1 MSDPTSD
8 SGTDP
13 PLPEGVSEGAAGN
26 GGPGPRARYKRVQ
39 HIETE
44 MTQSYMDYAMSVII
58 GRALPDVRDGLK
70 PVQRRVLYAMF
81 REGLLPSRSYSKC
94 AGIVGEV
101 LKKYHPHGDAS
112 VYDTLVRLAQEF
124 NLRHPLIDGKGNF
137 GSVDGDPPA
146 AYRYT
151 EARLTHFAVGMMEDM
166 DRSTVSFHPNFDG
179 KAVEPEVL
187 PTVVP
192 SLLVNGSDGI
202 AVGMATKIPPHNLR
216 EVTAALVH
224 LIEHPEASEEELNVA
239 LMELVP
245 GPDFPTGAR
254 IHGRRGV
261 VAGYYE
267 GRGVLQVRAVA
278 DFETLREGRQR
289 IVVSEIPYQVNKARL
304 IEKIAE
310 LVKDKR
316 LTGISD
322 LRDESDRRGMRIVI
336 ELKRGEEPQV
346 VLNNLYRHTA
356 LQTSF
361 GMNLLAIARN
371 RPRLFSLLG
380 MLREFLQFRRQ
391 VIRRRTRFELDRAEQ
406 RLHILEGLAAAVE
419 RLDEVIEWIRS
430 SRDPATARAR
440 LMRELRPHRFAV
452 DRELLARSGN
462 GRAEPD
468 REGLSEAQAQAIL
481 ELRLQRLTQMEQ
493 ERIEAEMA
501 ELGEKIRDLRDLL
514 ASPERVDGI
523 VRDEAQAAARKHG
536 NDRRTEIVEDSSD
549 LTIEELIPIE
559 DIVISVTQAGYIK
572 RTPLTDYRAQGRGGT
587 GHSGAGIRAGDAI
600 HDVLIGNT
608 HSRILF
614 LTDEG
619 VAYRLK
625 GYQIPE
631 AGKAGA
637 GRAIVNLLRLPKE
650 RQVVAILPIPDDDEI
665 TEELHLFTATRR
677 GRVKRTP
684 LAQYRNVRAAGLRA
698 VRVNEG
704 DTLLAATLTSG
715 TSQVVLTTRA
725 GKAIRFPESDVRSMG
740 RDAAGVRGIA
750 LRGDDAVVSL
760 IIVDKEADGGEGQ
773 EGTSLLTVT
782 QHGFGKM
789 SSLDLYRLQSR
800 GGQGILNIKSSV
812 RNGATVA
819 TVGVRS
825 GEDVLAITAAGKAV
839 RIPVE
844 DFRDLG
850 RITQGVRAIRVGES
864 DEVVAV
870 TRIPLAP
877 PEELS
882 PPKELTPPEESVPEE
897 QGAVADAAATSDAPD
912 ESAGESETPRERE
925 SPTESEP

>member
-1 MSDPTSD
+1 MSDVPFA
-8 SGTDP
+8 DP
-13 PLPEGVSEGAAGN
+13 PGSGDNPGADPGAAG
-26 GGPGPRARYKRVQ
+26 PLRRAPEVK
-39 HIETE
+39 HIEAE

-112 VYDTLVRLAQEF
+112 VYDTLVRLAQQF

-151 EARLTHFAVGMMEDM
+151 EARLTQFAVSMMEDI
-166 DRSTVSFHPNFDG
+166 DRNTVSFHPNFDG
-179 KAVEPEVL
+179 KTVEPDVL

-216 EVTAALVH
+216 EVTVALVH
-224 LIEHPEASEEELNVA
+224 LIEHGEASDEHLNAEL
-239 LMELVP
+239 LELVP
-245 GPDFPTGAR
+245 GPDFPTGGR
-254 IHGRRGV
+254 IHGRRGIV
-261 VAGYYE
+261 GAYYE
-267 GRGVLQVRAVA
+267 GRGVIQVRAVA
-278 DFETLREGRQR
+278 DIETTREGRNR
-289 IVVSEIPYQVNKARL
+289 IVVTEIPYQVNKARL
-304 IEKIAE
+304 IEKIAD

-361 GMNLLAIARN
+361 GMNLLAISQN

-380 MLREFLQFRRQ
+380 MLREFLQFRRL

-406 RLHILEGLAAAVE
+406 RMHILEGLAAAVD
-419 RLDEVIEWIRS
+419 RLDEVIEWIRRS
-430 SRDPATARAR
+430 KDPASARAR
-440 LMRELRPHRFAV
+440 LMRELRPRRFGT
-452 DRELLARSGN
+452 DRELLARAGN

-468 REGLSEAQAQAIL
+468 VEGLSEAQAQAIL
-481 ELRLQRLTQMEQ
+481 DLRLQRLTQMER

-501 ELGEKIRDLRDLL
+501 ELGKKIHDLRDLL
-514 ASPERVDGI
+514 QSPERVDGMI
-523 VRDEAQAAARKHG
+523 RDEAQAAARKYG
-536 NDRRTEIVEDSSD
+536 NDRRTEIVEDAGD
-549 LTIEELIPIE
+549 LSIEELIPVE

-572 RTPLTDYRAQGRGGT
+572 RTPLSDYRAQSRGGT
-587 GHSGAGIRAGDAI
+587 GHSGARIRSGDAI

-608 HSRILF
+608 HSRFLF

-619 VAYRLK
+619 VAFRLK
-625 GYQIPE
+625 GYEIPE
-631 AGKAGA
+631 AGKAGT

-650 RQVVAILPIPDDDEI
+650 RQVVAIVPLPDEDPD
-665 TEELHLFTATRR
+665 EEKSPADLHLFTATRR
-677 GRVKRTP
+677 GQVKRSSFS
-684 LAQYRNVRAAGLRA
+684 QYGNVRAGGLRA
-698 VRVNEG
+698 VRIPDG

-715 TSQVVLTTRA
+715 GSQVVLTTRN
-725 GKAIRFPESDVRSMG
+725 GKAIRFEESDVRSMG
-740 RDAAGVRGIA
+740 RVSAGVRGIR
-750 LRGDDAVVSL
+750 LRGDDEVVSL
-760 IIVDKEADGGEGQ
+760 VTVEEETDGGS
-773 EGTSLLTVT
+773 SLLTVT
-782 QHGFGKM
+782 QHGYGKM
-789 SSLDLYRLQSR
+789 SPLDLYPLRNR
-800 GGQGILNIKSSV
+800 GGQGVLNIKSSK
-812 RNGATVA
+812 RNGNTVGTVA
-819 TVGVRS
+819 VRG
-825 GEDVLAITAAGKAV
+825 GEDLIAITAAGKAV

-844 DFRDLG
+844 GFREIG
-850 RITQGVRAIRVGES
+850 RVTEGVRAIRVREG
-864 DEVVAV
+864 DEVVAI
-870 TRIPLAP
+870 TRIPPAP
-877 PEELS
+877 PEEEEGSSDES
-882 PPKELTPPEESVPEE
+882 PAADPETPPP
-897 QGAVADAAATSDAPD
+897 SD
-912 ESAGESETPRERE
+912 G
-925 SPTESEP
+925 

>member
-1 MSDPTSD
+1 MSEAPFA
-8 SGTDP
+8 DP
-13 PLPEGVSEGAAGN
+13 PGSGDASGN
-26 GGPGPRARYKRVQ
+26 GGPGPVRPAREARVQ

-112 VYDTLVRLAQEF
+112 VYDTLVRLAQHF

-137 GSVDGDPPA
+137 GSVDGDPAA

-151 EARLTHFAVGMMEDM
+151 EARLTQFAVSMMEDI
-166 DRSTVSFHPNFDG
+166 DRNTVTFHANFDG
-179 KAVEPEVL
+179 KTVEPEVL
-187 PTVVP
+187 PAVVP

-224 LIEHPEASEEELNVA
+224 LIEHPEASDDHLNAELLA
-239 LMELVP
+239 LVP
-245 GPDFPTGAR
+245 GPDFPTGGR
-254 IHGRRGV
+254 IHGRRGI
-261 VAGYYE
+261 VAAYYE
-267 GRGVLQVRAVA
+267 GRGVIQVRAVA
-278 DFETLREGRQR
+278 DFETPRAGRDR
-289 IVVSEIPYQVNKARL
+289 IVVTEIPYQVNKARL
-304 IEKIAE
+304 IEKIAD

-336 ELKRGEEPQV
+336 ELKRAEEPQV

-361 GMNLLAIARN
+361 GMNLLAISES
-371 RPRLFSLLG
+371 RPRLFSLIG
-380 MLREFLQFRRQ
+380 MLREFLTFRRQ
-391 VIRRRTRFELDRAEQ
+391 VIRQRTRFELDRAEA
-406 RLHILEGLAAAVE
+406 RMHILEGLAAAVD

-430 SRDPATARAR
+430 SKDPSSARAR
-440 LMRELRPHRFAV
+440 LMRELRPRRFRT

-462 GRAEPD
+462 GRAKPD
-468 REGLSEAQAQAIL
+468 HEGLSETQAQAIL
-481 ELRLQRLTQMEQ
+481 DLRLQRLTQMER
-493 ERIEAEMA
+493 ERIEAEMS
-501 ELGEKIRDLRDLL
+501 ELGEKIHDLRDLL

-523 VRDEAQAAARKHG
+523 VRDEAEAAARKHG
-536 NDRRTEIVEDSSD
+536 NDRRTEIVEGAGD
-549 LTIEELIPIE
+549 LSIEELIPVE

-572 RTPLTDYRAQGRGGT
+572 RTPLSDYRAQARGGT
-587 GHSGAGIRAGDAI
+587 GHSGARIRTGDAI

-619 VAYRLK
+619 VAFRLK
-625 GYQIPE
+625 GYEIPE
-631 AGKAGA
+631 AGKAGT

-650 RQVVAILPIPDDDEI
+650 RQIVAIVPIPDEDEAA
-665 TEELHLFTATRR
+665 ESLHLFTATR
-677 GRVKRTP
+677 GGQVKRTP
-684 LAQYRNVRAAGLRA
+684 FSQYKNVRVHGLRA
-698 VRVNEG
+698 VRIPEG

-715 TSQVVLTTRA
+715 ASEVVLTTRN
-725 GKAIRFPESDVRSMG
+725 GKAIHFRESDVRSLG
-740 RDAAGVRGIA
+740 RVSFGVRGIA
-750 LRGDDAVVSL
+750 LRGDDEVVSL
-760 IIVDKEADGGEGQ
+760 VIVEEDMREAA
-773 EGTSLLTVT
+773 SLLSITRK
-782 QHGFGKM
+782 GYGKM
-789 SSLDLYRLQSR
+789 SSLDLYPLRHR
-800 GGQGILNIKSSV
+800 GGQGVLNIRSSE
-812 RNGATVA
+812 RNGT
-819 TVGVRS
+819 TVGTLAVS
-825 GEDVLAITAAGKAV
+825 GGEDVIAITAAGKAV

-850 RITQGVRAIRVGES
+850 RVTEGVLAIRVREG

-870 TRIPLAP
+870 TRIP
-877 PEELS
+877 S
-882 PPKELTPPEESVPEE
+882 TPPEEETPPVETPASPDPE
-897 QGAVADAAATSDAPD
+897 GTPSGDAP
-912 ESAGESETPRERE
+912 
-925 SPTESEP
+925 SEP

>member
-1 MSDPTSD
+1 MR
-8 SGTDP
+8 
-13 PLPEGVSEGAAGN
+13 
-26 GGPGPRARYKRVQ
+26 RARFQRVE

-70 PVQRRVLYAMF
+70 PGQRRVLYAMF
-81 REGLLPSRSYSKC
+81 REGLLPSRSFSKC

-112 VYDTLVRLAQEF
+112 VYDTLVRLAQGF
-124 NLRHPLIDGKGNF
+124 NQRHPLIDGKGNF

-151 EARLTHFAVGMMEDM
+151 EARLTQFAVSMMEDI
-166 DRSTVSFHPNFDG
+166 DRSTVNFHPNFDG
-179 KAVEPEVL
+179 KTVEPEVL

-224 LIEHPEASEEELNVA
+224 LIEHPAASDEHLNA
-239 LMELVP
+239 ELMELVP

-254 IHGRRGV
+254 IHGRRGIV
-261 VAGYYE
+261 GAYYE
-267 GRGVLQVRAVA
+267 GRGVIQVRAVA
-278 DFETLREGRQR
+278 DFETTREGRQR

-304 IEKIAE
+304 IEKIAD

-361 GMNLLAIARN
+361 GMNLLAISQN
-371 RPRLFSLLG
+371 RPRLFSLLA

-391 VIRRRTRFELDRAEQ
+391 VVRRRTRFELDRAEQ
-406 RLHILEGLAAAVE
+406 RMHILEGLAAAVD

-430 SRDPATARAR
+430 SKDPSTARAR
-440 LMRELRPHRFAV
+440 LMRELRPRRFAI
-452 DRELLARSGN
+452 DRELVVRAGN
-462 GRAEPD
+462 GRAAPES
-468 REGLSEAQAQAIL
+468 EGLSETQAQAIL

-501 ELGEKIRDLRDLL
+501 DLGEKIRDLRDML

-523 VRDEAQAAARKHG
+523 VRDEAETAARKYG
-536 NDRRTEIVEDSSD
+536 NDRRTEIVESASD
-549 LTIEELIPIE
+549 LTIEELIPVE

-572 RTPLTDYRAQGRGGT
+572 RTPLSDYRAQARGGT

-631 AGKAGA
+631 AGKAGT

-650 RQVVAILPIPDDDEI
+650 RKVIAIVPIPDEDEI
-665 TEELHLFTATRR
+665 TEALHLFTATRR
-677 GRVKRTP
+677 GQVKRTP
-684 LAQYRNVRAAGLRA
+684 LSQYRNVRIGGLRA
-698 VRVNEG
+698 VRVREG
-704 DTLLAATLTSG
+704 DTLLAATLTGGASE
-715 TSQVVLTTRA
+715 VVLTTRN
-725 GKAIRFPESDVRSMG
+725 GKAIRFREEDVRSMG
-740 RDAAGVRGIA
+740 RDTAGVRGIT
-750 LRGDDAVVSL
+750 LRGGDEVVSL
-760 IIVDKEADGGEGQ
+760 VTVEDETNG
-773 EGTSLLTVT
+773 GTSLLTVT
-782 QHGFGKM
+782 RHGYGKM
-789 SSLDLYRLQSR
+789 SPLDLYRLQSR
-800 GGQGILNIKSSV
+800 GGQGVLNIKSSA
-812 RNGATVA
+812 RNGHTVA

-825 GEDVLAITAAGKAV
+825 AEDVLAITAAGKAV

-850 RITQGVRAIRVGES
+850 RATQGVRVIRVGEG

-870 TRIPLAP
+870 TRIPPAP
-877 PEELS
+877 PEE
-882 PPKELTPPEESVPEE
+882 E
-897 QGAVADAAATSDAPD
+897 AAAEEDAPA
-912 ESAGESETPRERE
+912 AGSETPLPPE
-925 SPTESEP
+925 SA

>member
-1 MSDPTSD
+1 MSDAPFA
-8 SGTDP
+8 DP
-13 PLPEGVSEGAAGN
+13 ESSGN
-26 GGPGPRARYKRVQ
+26 GGPMRRARYQRVQ

-70 PVQRRVLYAMF
+70 PGQRRVLYAMF

-151 EARLTHFAVGMMEDM
+151 EARLTQVAVSMMEDI
-166 DRSTVSFHPNFDG
+166 DRSTVNFHPNFDG
-179 KAVEPEVL
+179 KTVEPEVL
-187 PTVVP
+187 PAVVP

-224 LIEHPEASEEELNVA
+224 LIEHPAASDEHLNA
-239 LMELVP
+239 ELMELVP

-254 IHGRRGV
+254 IHGRRGIV
-261 VAGYYE
+261 GAYYD
-267 GRGVLQVRAVA
+267 GRGVIQVRAVA
-278 DFETLREGRQR
+278 DFEDSREGRQR
-289 IVVSEIPYQVNKARL
+289 IVVTEIPYQVNKARL
-304 IEKIAE
+304 IEKIAD

-356 LQTSF
+356 MQTSF
-361 GMNLLAIARN
+361 GMNLLAISQN
-371 RPRLFSLLG
+371 RPRLFSLIG

-406 RLHILEGLAAAVE
+406 RMHVLEGLAAAVD
-419 RLDEVIEWIRS
+419 RLDEVIGWIRS

-440 LMRELRPHRFAV
+440 LMRELRPRRFAI
-452 DRELLARSGN
+452 DRELAARSGN

-468 REGLSEAQAQAIL
+468 QEGLSEAQAQAIL
-481 ELRLQRLTQMEQ
+481 ELRLQRLTQMER

-501 ELGEKIRDLRDLL
+501 DLGEKIRDLRDLL
-514 ASPERVDGI
+514 RSPERVDGI
-523 VRDEAQAAARKHG
+523 VRDEALAAARKHG
-536 NDRRTEIVEDSSD
+536 NDRRTEIVEDASD
-549 LTIEELIPIE
+549 LTIEELIPVE

-572 RTPLTDYRAQGRGGT
+572 RTPLSDYRAQARGGT

-625 GYQIPE
+625 GFEIPE
-631 AGKAGA
+631 AGKAGT
-637 GRAIVNLLRLPKE
+637 GRAIVNLLRLPKD
-650 RQVVAILPIPDDDEI
+650 RQVVAIMPIPDEDEI
-665 TEELHLFTATRR
+665 TEALHVFTATRR
-677 GRVKRTP
+677 GKVKRTP
-684 LAQYRNVRAAGLRA
+684 LSQYRNVRAGGLRA
-698 VRVNEG
+698 VRVPDG
-704 DTLLAATLTSG
+704 DTLLAATLTG
-715 TSQVVLTTRA
+715 GASQVVLTTRN
-725 GKAIRFPESDVRSMG
+725 GKAIRFLESDVRPMG
-740 RDAAGVRGIA
+740 RDAAGVRGVT
-750 LRGDDAVVSL
+750 LRGADEVVSL
-760 IIVDKEADGGEGQ
+760 VTVEDDANG
-773 EGTSLLTVT
+773 GTSLLTVT
-782 QHGFGKM
+782 RHGYGKM
-789 SSLDLYRLQSR
+789 SSLDLYPLRNR
-800 GGQGILNIKSSV
+800 GGQGVLNIKPSK
-812 RNGATVA
+812 RNGTTVA
-819 TVGVRS
+819 TVGVRG

-844 DFRDLG
+844 DFRDIG
-850 RITQGVRAIRVGES
+850 RITKGVRAIRVGDG

-870 TRIPLAP
+870 TRIPEAP
-877 PEELS
+877 PEE
-882 PPKELTPPEESVPEE
+882 E
-897 QGAVADAAATSDAPD
+897 AAADDASPD
-912 ESAGESETPRERE
+912 SPENPREPE
-925 SPTESEP
+925 SP

>member
-1 MSDPTSD
+1 MSDASF
-8 SGTDP
+8 TDP
-13 PLPEGVSEGAAGN
+13 EAAGDANGN
-26 GGPGPRARYKRVQ
+26 GGSMSRSRYSRVE

-70 PVQRRVLYAMF
+70 PVQRRVVYAMF

-124 NLRHPLIDGKGNF
+124 NQRHPLIDGKGNF

-151 EARLTHFAVGMMEDM
+151 EARLTQFAVAMMEDI
-166 DRSTVSFHPNFDG
+166 DRSTVNFEPNFDG
-179 KAVEPEVL
+179 KTVEPQVL

-192 SLLVNGSDGI
+192 GLLVNGSDGI

-224 LIEHPEASEEELNVA
+224 LIEHPDATDEHLNAEL
-239 LMELVP
+239 LELVP
-245 GPDFPTGAR
+245 GPDFPTGGR
-254 IHGRRGV
+254 IHGRRGIV
-261 VAGYYE
+261 GAYYE
-267 GRGVLQVRAVA
+267 GRGIIQVRAVA
-278 DFETLREGRQR
+278 DFETARDGRDR
-289 IVVSEIPYQVNKARL
+289 IVVTEIPYQVNKARL

-322 LRDESDRRGMRIVI
+322 LRDESDRRGMRVVI
-336 ELKRGEEPQV
+336 ELKRGEEPQI

-356 LQTSF
+356 MQSSF
-361 GMNLLAIARN
+361 GMNLLAISQN

-391 VIRRRTRFELDRAEQ
+391 VVRRRTRFELDRAEQ
-406 RLHILEGLAAAVE
+406 RMHILEGLAAAVD
-419 RLDEVIEWIRS
+419 RLDEVIEWIRRS
-430 SRDPATARAR
+430 KDPASARAR
-440 LMRELRPHRFAV
+440 LMRELQPRRFGT
-452 DRELLARSGN
+452 DRELLARAGN

-481 ELRLQRLTQMEQ
+481 DLRLQRLTQMER

-501 ELGEKIRDLRDLL
+501 ELGEKIHDLRDLL
-514 ASPERVDGI
+514 QRPERVDGI
-523 VRDEAQAAARKHG
+523 IRDEAQAAARKHG
-536 NDRRTEIVEDSSD
+536 NDRRTEIVEDAGD
-549 LTIEELIPIE
+549 LSIEELIPVE

-572 RTPLTDYRAQGRGGT
+572 RTPLTEYRAQNRGGT

-625 GYQIPE
+625 GYEIPE
-631 AGKAGA
+631 AGKAGT

-650 RQVVAILPIPDDDEI
+650 RQVVAIVPLPDED
-665 TEELHLFTATRR
+665 ESSESLQLFTATRR
-677 GRVKRTP
+677 GRVKRTSFS
-684 LAQYRNVRAAGLRA
+684 QYGNVRAGGLRA
-698 VRVNEG
+698 VRINEG

-715 TSQVVLTTRA
+715 GSQVVLTTRN
-725 GKAIRFPESDVRSMG
+725 GKAIRFQESDVRSMG
-740 RDAAGVRGIA
+740 RVSAGVRGIR
-750 LRGDDAVVSL
+750 LRGDDEVVSL
-760 IIVDKEADGGEGQ
+760 VTVEEEANGGG
-773 EGTSLLTVT
+773 SLLTVT
-782 QHGFGKM
+782 QHGYGKM
-789 SSLDLYRLQSR
+789 SPLDLYPLRNR
-800 GGQGILNIKSSV
+800 GGQGVRNIKASERRGTTV
-812 RNGATVA
+812 GTVA
-819 TVGVRS
+819 VRG
-825 GEDVLAITAAGKAV
+825 GEDLIAITAAGKAV

-850 RITQGVRAIRVGES
+850 RDTKGVRVIRVRDG
-864 DEVVAV
+864 DEVVAI
-870 TRIPLAP
+870 TRIPPAP
-877 PEELS
+877 PEEDADD
-882 PPKELTPPEESVPEE
+882 TPDEEAVSSDGEPVAGPEEPT
-897 QGAVADAAATSDAPD
+897 AT
-912 ESAGESETPRERE
+912 
-925 SPTESEP
+925 

>member
-1 MSDPTSD
+1 MS
-8 SGTDP
+8 
-13 PLPEGVSEGAAGN
+13 
-26 GGPGPRARYKRVQ
+26 RARYQRVE

-70 PVQRRVLYAMF
+70 PVQRRVVYAMF

-124 NLRHPLIDGKGNF
+124 NQRHPLIDGKGNF

-151 EARLTHFAVGMMEDM
+151 EARLTQFAVAMMEDI
-166 DRSTVSFHPNFDG
+166 DRATVNFQPNFDG
-179 KAVEPEVL
+179 KTVEPEVL

-192 SLLVNGSDGI
+192 GLLVNGSDGI

-224 LIEHPEASEEELNVA
+224 LIEHPEASDEHLNAEL
-239 LMELVP
+239 LELVP
-245 GPDFPTGAR
+245 GPDFPTGGR
-254 IHGRRGV
+254 IHGRRGIV
-261 VAGYYE
+261 GAYYE
-267 GRGVLQVRAVA
+267 GRGIIQVRAVA
-278 DFETLREGRQR
+278 GFETARDGRDR
-289 IVVSEIPYQVNKARL
+289 IVVTEIPYQVNKARL

-322 LRDESDRRGMRIVI
+322 LRDESDRRGMRVVI

-356 LQTSF
+356 MQSSF
-361 GMNLLAIARN
+361 GMNLLAISQN

-391 VIRRRTRFELDRAEQ
+391 VVRRRTRFELDRAEQ
-406 RLHILEGLAAAVE
+406 RMHILEGLAAAVD
-419 RLDEVIEWIRS
+419 RLDEVIEWIRRS
-430 SRDPATARAR
+430 KDPASARAR
-440 LMRELRPHRFAV
+440 LMRELQPRRFGT
-452 DRELLARSGN
+452 DRELLARAGN

-481 ELRLQRLTQMEQ
+481 DLRLQRLTQMER

-501 ELGEKIRDLRDLL
+501 ELGEKIHDLSGLL
-514 ASPERVDGI
+514 QSPERVDGI
-523 VRDEAQAAARKHG
+523 IRDEAQAAARKHG
-536 NDRRTEIVEDSSD
+536 NDRRTEIVEDAGD
-549 LTIEELIPIE
+549 LSIEELIPVE

-572 RTPLTDYRAQGRGGT
+572 RTPLSDYRAQSRGGT
-587 GHSGAGIRAGDAI
+587 GHSGAGIRSGDAI

-608 HSRILF
+608 HSRFLF

-625 GYQIPE
+625 GYEIPE
-631 AGKAGA
+631 AGKAGR

-650 RQVVAILPIPDDDEI
+650 RQVVAIVPLPDED
-665 TEELHLFTATRR
+665 ESSESLHLFTATRH
-677 GRVKRTP
+677 GQVKRTA
-684 LAQYRNVRAAGLRA
+684 LSQYRNVRAVGLRA
-698 VRVNEG
+698 VRIPEG

-715 TSQVVLTTRA
+715 ESHVVLTTRN
-725 GKAIRFPESDVRSMG
+725 GKAIRFKENKVRPVG
-740 RDAAGVRGIA
+740 RDAMGVRGIA
-750 LRGDDAVVSL
+750 LRDDDEVVSL
-760 IIVDKEADGGEGQ
+760 VTVDEQADGGI
-773 EGTSLLTVT
+773 SLLTVT
-782 QHGFGKM
+782 RQGYGKM
-789 SSLDLYRLQSR
+789 SPLERYPLKKHR
-800 GGQGILNIKSSV
+800 GGLGVLNISAK
-812 RNGATVA
+812 NKHTGGAH
-819 TVGVRS
+819 
-825 GEDVLAITAAGKAV
+825 
-839 RIPVE
+839 
-844 DFRDLG
+844 G
-850 RITQGVRAIRVGES
+850 R
-864 DEVVAV
+864 
-870 TRIPLAP
+870 
-877 PEELS
+877 
-882 PPKELTPPEESVPEE
+882 
-897 QGAVADAAATSDAPD
+897 GA
-912 ESAGESETPRERE
+912 
-925 SPTESEP
+925 

>member
-1 MSDPTSD
+1 MSDASF
-8 SGTDP
+8 TDP
-13 PLPEGVSEGAAGN
+13 EAAGDANGN
-26 GGPGPRARYKRVQ
+26 GGSMSRARYQRVE

-70 PVQRRVLYAMF
+70 PVQRRVVYAMF

-112 VYDTLVRLAQEF
+112 VYDTLVRLAQGF
-124 NLRHPLIDGKGNF
+124 NQRHPLIDGKGNF

-151 EARLTHFAVGMMEDM
+151 EARLTQFAVAMMEDI
-166 DRSTVSFHPNFDG
+166 DRATVNFEPNFDG
-179 KAVEPEVL
+179 KTVEPEVL

-192 SLLVNGSDGI
+192 GLLVNGSDGI

-224 LIEHPEASEEELNVA
+224 LIEHPEASDEHLNAELLA
-239 LMELVP
+239 LVP
-245 GPDFPTGAR
+245 GPDFPTGGR
-254 IHGRRGV
+254 IHGRRGIV
-261 VAGYYE
+261 GGYYE
-267 GRGVLQVRAVA
+267 GRGIIQVRAVA
-278 DFETLREGRQR
+278 DFETARDGRDR
-289 IVVSEIPYQVNKARL
+289 IVVTEIPYQVNKARL

-322 LRDESDRRGMRIVI
+322 LRDESDRRGMRVVI
-336 ELKRGEEPQV
+336 ELKRGEEPQI

-356 LQTSF
+356 MQSSF
-361 GMNLLAIARN
+361 GMNLLAISQN

-391 VIRRRTRFELDRAEQ
+391 VVRRRTRFELDRAEQ
-406 RLHILEGLAAAVE
+406 RMHILEGLAAAVD

-430 SRDPATARAR
+430 SKDPASARAR
-440 LMRELRPHRFAV
+440 LMRELQPRRFGT
-452 DRELLARSGN
+452 DRELLARAGN

-481 ELRLQRLTQMEQ
+481 DLRLQRLTQMER

-501 ELGEKIRDLRDLL
+501 ELGEKIHDLHDLL
-514 ASPERVDGI
+514 QSPERVDGI
-523 VRDEAQAAARKHG
+523 IRDEAQAAARKYG
-536 NDRRTEIVEDSSD
+536 NDRRTEIVEDAGD
-549 LTIEELIPIE
+549 LSIEELIPVE

-572 RTPLTDYRAQGRGGT
+572 RTPLTDYRAQNRGGT
-587 GHSGAGIRAGDAI
+587 GHSGAGIRSGDAI

-625 GYQIPE
+625 GYEIPE
-631 AGKAGA
+631 AGKAGT

-650 RQVVAILPIPDDDEI
+650 RQVVAIVPLPDENES
-665 TEELHLFTATRR
+665 TEALQLFTATRR

-684 LAQYRNVRAAGLRA
+684 FSQYRNVSARGLRA
-698 VRVNEG
+698 VRINEG

-715 TSQVVLTTRA
+715 DSEVVLTTRN
-725 GKAIRFPESDVRSMG
+725 GMAIRFQESDVRSMG
-740 RDAAGVRGIA
+740 RVSAGVKGIK
-750 LRGDDAVVSL
+750 LRRGDEVVSL
-760 IIVDKEADGGEGQ
+760 VTVEGEMNGSS
-773 EGTSLLTVT
+773 SLLTVT
-782 QHGFGKM
+782 QHGYGKM
-789 SSLDLYRLQSR
+789 SPLGLYRLQSR
-800 GGQGILNIKSSV
+800 GGKGVRNIKSSE
-812 RNGATVA
+812 RNGTTVGTVA
-819 TVGVRS
+819 VRG
-825 GEDVLAITAAGKAV
+825 GEDLIAITAAGKAV

-844 DFRDLG
+844 DFRDLK
-850 RITQGVRAIRVGES
+850 RDTKGVRVIRVRDG
-864 DEVVAV
+864 DEVVAI
-870 TRIPLAP
+870 TRIPPAP
-877 PEELS
+877 PEE
-882 PPKELTPPEESVPEE
+882 
-897 QGAVADAAATSDAPD
+897 GADDAPD
-912 ESAGESETPRERE
+912 GEAVPSDGPPVAGPEEPPDTQER
-925 SPTESEP
+925 

>member
-1 MSDPTSD
+1 MSDASF
-8 SGTDP
+8 TDP
-13 PLPEGVSEGAAGN
+13 ESAGN
-26 GGPGPRARYKRVQ
+26 ADGNSGSMSRSRYSRVE

-70 PVQRRVLYAMF
+70 PVQRRVVYAMF

-112 VYDTLVRLAQEF
+112 VYDTLVRLAQEWGQ
-124 NLRHPLIDGKGNF
+124 RHPLIDGKGNF

-151 EARLTHFAVGMMEDM
+151 EARLTQFAVAMMEDI
-166 DRSTVSFHPNFDG
+166 DRSTVSFQPNFDG
-179 KAVEPEVL
+179 KTVEPEVL

-192 SLLVNGSDGI
+192 GLLVNGSDGI

-224 LIEHPEASEEELNVA
+224 LIEHTEATDEHLNAEL
-239 LMELVP
+239 LELVP
-245 GPDFPTGAR
+245 GPDFPTGGR
-254 IHGRRGV
+254 IHGRRGIV
-261 VAGYYE
+261 TAYYE
-267 GRGVLQVRAVA
+267 GRGIIQVRAVA
-278 DFETLREGRQR
+278 DFETARDGRDR
-289 IVVSEIPYQVNKARL
+289 IVVTEIPYQVNKARL

-322 LRDESDRRGMRIVI
+322 LRDESDRRGMRVVI

-356 LQTSF
+356 MQSSF
-361 GMNLLAIARN
+361 GMNLLAISQN

-391 VIRRRTRFELDRAEQ
+391 VVRRRTRFELDRAEQ
-406 RLHILEGLAAAVE
+406 RMHILEGLAAAVD
-419 RLDEVIEWIRS
+419 RLDEVIEWIRRS
-430 SRDPATARAR
+430 KDPASARAR
-440 LMRELRPHRFAV
+440 LMRELQPRRFGT
-452 DRELLARSGN
+452 DRELLARAGN

-481 ELRLQRLTQMEQ
+481 DLRLQRLTQMER

-501 ELGEKIRDLRDLL
+501 ELGEKIHDLRDLL
-514 ASPERVDGI
+514 QSPERVDGI
-523 VRDEAQAAARKHG
+523 IRDEAQAAARKYG
-536 NDRRTEIVEDSSD
+536 NDRRTEIVEGAGD
-549 LTIEELIPIE
+549 LSIEELIPVE

-572 RTPLTDYRAQGRGGT
+572 RTPLSDYRAQSRGGT
-587 GHSGAGIRAGDAI
+587 GHSGAGIRSGDAI

-608 HSRILF
+608 HSRFLF

-625 GYQIPE
+625 GYEIPE
-631 AGKAGA
+631 AGKAGT
-637 GRAIVNLLRLPKE
+637 GRAIVNLLSLPKE
-650 RQVVAILPIPDDDEI
+650 RQVVAVVPLPDEDDAPEA
-665 TEELHLFTATRR
+665 LHLFTATRR
-677 GRVKRTP
+677 GRVKRTSFS
-684 LAQYRNVRAAGLRA
+684 QYRNVRAHGLRA
-698 VRVNEG
+698 VRINEG

-715 TSQVVLTTRA
+715 GSQVVLTTRN
-725 GKAIRFPESDVRSMG
+725 GKAIRFQESDVRSMG
-740 RDAAGVRGIA
+740 RVSAGVRGIR
-750 LRGDDAVVSL
+750 LRGDDEVVSL
-760 IIVDKEADGGEGQ
+760 VTVEEEANGGS
-773 EGTSLLTVT
+773 SLLTVT
-782 QHGFGKM
+782 QHGYGKM
-789 SSLDLYRLQSR
+789 SPLDLYPLRNR
-800 GGQGILNIKSSV
+800 GGQGVRNIKSSE
-812 RNGATVA
+812 RNGTTVGTVA
-819 TVGVRS
+819 VRG
-825 GEDVLAITAAGKAV
+825 GEDLIAITAAGKAV

-850 RITQGVRAIRVGES
+850 RDTKGVRVIRVRDG
-864 DEVVAV
+864 DEVVAI
-870 TRIPLAP
+870 TRIPPAP
-877 PEELS
+877 PEEGAGDA
-882 PPKELTPPEESVPEE
+882 PGEE
-897 QGAVADAAATSDAPD
+897 AASSDAPPA
-912 ESAGESETPRERE
+912 AGPEEPPDAQER
-925 SPTESEP
+925 

>member
-1 MSDPTSD
+1 MSDVPFA
-8 SGTDP
+8 DP
-13 PLPEGVSEGAAGN
+13 PGSGDNPGADPGAAG
-26 GGPGPRARYKRVQ
+26 PLRRAPEVK
-39 HIETE
+39 HIEAE

-112 VYDTLVRLAQEF
+112 VYDTLVRLAQQF

-151 EARLTHFAVGMMEDM
+151 EARLTQFAVSMMEDI
-166 DRSTVSFHPNFDG
+166 DRNTVSFHPNFDG
-179 KAVEPEVL
+179 KTVEPDVL

-216 EVTAALVH
+216 EVTVALVH
-224 LIEHPEASEEELNVA
+224 LIEHGEASDEHLNAEL
-239 LMELVP
+239 LELVP
-245 GPDFPTGAR
+245 GPDFPTGGR
-254 IHGRRGV
+254 IHGRRGIV
-261 VAGYYE
+261 GAYYE
-267 GRGVLQVRAVA
+267 GRGVIQVRAVA
-278 DFETLREGRQR
+278 DIETTREGRNR
-289 IVVSEIPYQVNKARL
+289 IVVTEIPYQVNKARL
-304 IEKIAE
+304 IEKIAD

-361 GMNLLAIARN
+361 GMNLLAISQN

-380 MLREFLQFRRQ
+380 MLREFLQFRRL

-406 RLHILEGLAAAVE
+406 RMHILEGLAAAVD
-419 RLDEVIEWIRS
+419 RLDEVIEWIRRS
-430 SRDPATARAR
+430 KDPASARAR
-440 LMRELRPHRFAV
+440 LMRELRPRRFGT
-452 DRELLARSGN
+452 DRELLARAGN

-468 REGLSEAQAQAIL
+468 AEGLSEAQAQAIL
-481 ELRLQRLTQMEQ
+481 DLRLQRLTQMER

-501 ELGEKIRDLRDLL
+501 ELGKKIHDLRDLL
-514 ASPERVDGI
+514 QSPERVDGMI
-523 VRDEAQAAARKHG
+523 RDEAQAAARKYG
-536 NDRRTEIVEDSSD
+536 NDRRTEIVEDAGD
-549 LTIEELIPIE
+549 LSIEELIPVE

-572 RTPLTDYRAQGRGGT
+572 RTPLSDYRAQSRGGT
-587 GHSGAGIRAGDAI
+587 GHSGARIRSGDAI

-608 HSRILF
+608 HSRFLF

-619 VAYRLK
+619 VAFRLK
-625 GYQIPE
+625 GYEIPE
-631 AGKAGA
+631 AGKAGT

-650 RQVVAILPIPDDDEI
+650 RQVVAIVPLPDEDPD
-665 TEELHLFTATRR
+665 EEKSPADLHLFTATRR
-677 GRVKRTP
+677 GQVKRSSFS
-684 LAQYRNVRAAGLRA
+684 QYGNVRAGGLRA
-698 VRVNEG
+698 VRIPDG

-715 TSQVVLTTRA
+715 GSQVVLTTRN
-725 GKAIRFPESDVRSMG
+725 GKAIRFEESDVRSMG
-740 RDAAGVRGIA
+740 RVSAGVRGIR
-750 LRGDDAVVSL
+750 LRGDDEVVSL
-760 IIVDKEADGGEGQ
+760 VTVEEETDGGS
-773 EGTSLLTVT
+773 SLLTVT
-782 QHGFGKM
+782 QHGYGKM
-789 SSLDLYRLQSR
+789 SPLDLYPLRNR
-800 GGQGILNIKSSV
+800 GGQGVLNIKSSK
-812 RNGATVA
+812 RNGNTVGTVA
-819 TVGVRS
+819 VRG
-825 GEDVLAITAAGKAV
+825 GEDLIAITAAGKAV

-844 DFRDLG
+844 GFREIG
-850 RITQGVRAIRVGES
+850 RVTEGVRAIRVREG
-864 DEVVAV
+864 DEVVAI
-870 TRIPLAP
+870 TRIPPAP
-877 PEELS
+877 PEEEEGSSDES
-882 PPKELTPPEESVPEE
+882 PAADPETPPP
-897 QGAVADAAATSDAPD
+897 SD
-912 ESAGESETPRERE
+912 G
-925 SPTESEP
+925 

>member
-1 MSDPTSD
+1 
-8 SGTDP
+8 
-13 PLPEGVSEGAAGN
+13 
-26 GGPGPRARYKRVQ
+26 
-39 HIETE
+39 

-151 EARLTHFAVGMMEDM
+151 EARLTQFAVAMMEDI
-166 DRSTVSFHPNFDG
+166 DRNTVSFHPNFDG
-179 KAVEPEVL
+179 KTVEPDVL

-192 SLLVNGSDGI
+192 GLLVNGSDGI

-224 LIEHPEASEEELNVA
+224 LIDHGEASDEHLNAEL
-239 LMELVP
+239 LELVP
-245 GPDFPTGAR
+245 GPDFPTGGR
-254 IHGRRGV
+254 IHGRRGIV
-261 VAGYYE
+261 GAYYE
-267 GRGVLQVRAVA
+267 GRGVIQVRAVA
-278 DFETLREGRQR
+278 DIETTREGRNR
-289 IVVSEIPYQVNKARL
+289 IIVTEIPYQVNKARL
-304 IEKIAE
+304 IEKIAD
-310 LVKDKR
+310 LVKEKR

-322 LRDESDRRGMRIVI
+322 LRDESDRRGMRVVI

-361 GMNLLAIARN
+361 GMNLLAISEN

-380 MLREFLQFRRQ
+380 MLREFLQFRRL

-406 RLHILEGLAAAVE
+406 RMHILEGLAAAVD
-419 RLDEVIEWIRS
+419 RLDEVIEWIRRS
-430 SRDPATARAR
+430 KDPASARAR
-440 LMRELRPHRFAV
+440 LMRELRPRRFV
-452 DRELLARSGN
+452 TDRELLARAGN

-468 REGLSEAQAQAIL
+468 QEGLSEAQAQAIL
-481 ELRLQRLTQMEQ
+481 DLRLQRLTQMER

-501 ELGEKIRDLRDLL
+501 ELGEKIHDLRDLL
-514 ASPERVDGI
+514 QSPERVDGI
-523 VRDEAQAAARKHG
+523 IRDEAQAAARKYG
-536 NDRRTEIVEDSSD
+536 NDRRTEIVEDAGD
-549 LTIEELIPIE
+549 LSIEELIPVE

-572 RTPLTDYRAQGRGGT
+572 RTPLSDYRAQSRGGT
-587 GHSGAGIRAGDAI
+587 GHSGAGIRSGDAI

-608 HSRILF
+608 HSRFLF

-625 GYQIPE
+625 GYEIPE
-631 AGKAGA
+631 AGKAGT

-650 RQVVAILPIPDDDEI
+650 RQVVAIVPLP
-665 TEELHLFTATRR
+665 EEDPGEEKTPEDLHLFTATRR
-677 GRVKRTP
+677 GQVKRSSFSR
-684 LAQYRNVRAAGLRA
+684 YKNVRVGGLRA
-698 VRVNEG
+698 VRIPDG

-715 TSQVVLTTRA
+715 GSQVVLTTRN
-725 GKAIRFPESDVRSMG
+725 GKAIRFQESDVRSMG
-740 RDAAGVRGIA
+740 RVSAGVRGIR
-750 LRGDDAVVSL
+750 LRGGDEVVSL
-760 IIVDKEADGGEGQ
+760 VTVEEEANGGS
-773 EGTSLLTVT
+773 SLLTVT
-782 QHGFGKM
+782 QHGYGKM
-789 SSLDLYRLQSR
+789 TPLELYPLRNR
-800 GGQGILNIKSSV
+800 GGQGVLNIKSSK
-812 RNGATVA
+812 RNGHTVGTVA
-819 TVGVRS
+819 VRG
-825 GEDVLAITAAGKAV
+825 GEDLIAITAAGKAV

-850 RITQGVRAIRVGES
+850 RATKGVRVIRVREG
-864 DEVVAV
+864 DEVVAI
-870 TRIPLAP
+870 TRIPPAP
-877 PEELS
+877 PEEEGAS
-882 PPKELTPPEESVPEE
+882 AEEPPAGDPETPPE
-897 QGAVADAAATSDAPD
+897 SD
-912 ESAGESETPRERE
+912 G
-925 SPTESEP
+925 

>member
-1 MSDPTSD
+1 
-8 SGTDP
+8 
-13 PLPEGVSEGAAGN
+13 
-26 GGPGPRARYKRVQ
+26 
-39 HIETE
+39 

-112 VYDTLVRLAQEF
+112 VYDTLVRLAQQF

-151 EARLTHFAVGMMEDM
+151 EARLTQFAVSMMEDI
-166 DRSTVSFHPNFDG
+166 DRNTVSFHPNFDG
-179 KAVEPEVL
+179 KTVEPDVL

-216 EVTAALVH
+216 EVTVALVH
-224 LIEHPEASEEELNVA
+224 LIEHGEASDEHLNAEL
-239 LMELVP
+239 LELVP
-245 GPDFPTGAR
+245 GPDFPTGGR
-254 IHGRRGV
+254 IHGRRGIV
-261 VAGYYE
+261 GAYYE
-267 GRGVLQVRAVA
+267 GRGVIQVRAVA
-278 DFETLREGRQR
+278 DIETTREGRNR
-289 IVVSEIPYQVNKARL
+289 IVVTEIPYQVNKARL
-304 IEKIAE
+304 IEKIAD

-361 GMNLLAIARN
+361 GMNLLAISQN

-380 MLREFLQFRRQ
+380 MLREFLQFRRL

-406 RLHILEGLAAAVE
+406 RMHILEGLAAAVD
-419 RLDEVIEWIRS
+419 RLDEVIEWIRRS
-430 SRDPATARAR
+430 KDPASARAR
-440 LMRELRPHRFAV
+440 LMRELRPRRFGT
-452 DRELLARSGN
+452 DRELLARAGN

-468 REGLSEAQAQAIL
+468 VEGLSEAQAQAIL
-481 ELRLQRLTQMEQ
+481 DLRLQRLTQMER

-501 ELGEKIRDLRDLL
+501 DLGTKIHDLRDLL
-514 ASPERVDGI
+514 QSPERVDGI
-523 VRDEAQAAARKHG
+523 IRDEAQAAARKYG
-536 NDRRTEIVEDSSD
+536 NDRRTEIVEDAGD
-549 LTIEELIPIE
+549 LSIEELIPVE

-572 RTPLTDYRAQGRGGT
+572 RTPLSDYRAQSRGGT
-587 GHSGAGIRAGDAI
+587 GHSGARIRSGDAI

-608 HSRILF
+608 HSRFLF

-619 VAYRLK
+619 VAFRLK
-625 GYQIPE
+625 GYEIPE
-631 AGKAGA
+631 AGKAGT

-650 RQVVAILPIPDDDEI
+650 RQVVAIVPLPDEDPD
-665 TEELHLFTATRR
+665 EEKSPADLHLFTATRR
-677 GRVKRTP
+677 GQVKRSSFS
-684 LAQYRNVRAAGLRA
+684 QYGNVRAGGLRA
-698 VRVNEG
+698 VRIPDG

-715 TSQVVLTTRA
+715 GSQVVLTTRN
-725 GKAIRFPESDVRSMG
+725 GKAIRFQESDVRSMG
-740 RDAAGVRGIA
+740 RVSAGVRGIR
-750 LRGDDAVVSL
+750 LRGDDEVVSL
-760 IIVDKEADGGEGQ
+760 VTVEEETNGGS
-773 EGTSLLTVT
+773 SLLTVT
-782 QHGFGKM
+782 QHGYGKM
-789 SSLDLYRLQSR
+789 SPLDLYPLRNR
-800 GGQGILNIKSSV
+800 GGQGVLNIKSSK
-812 RNGATVA
+812 RNGNTVGTVA
-819 TVGVRS
+819 VRG
-825 GEDVLAITAAGKAV
+825 GEDLIAITAAGKAV

-844 DFRDLG
+844 GFREIG
-850 RITQGVRAIRVGES
+850 RVTEGVRAIRVREG
-864 DEVVAV
+864 DEVVAI
-870 TRIPLAP
+870 TRIPPAP
-877 PEELS
+877 PEEEEGSSDES
-882 PPKELTPPEESVPEE
+882 PAADPETPPP
-897 QGAVADAAATSDAPD
+897 SD
-912 ESAGESETPRERE
+912 G
-925 SPTESEP
+925 

>member
-1 MSDPTSD
+1 MSEVPFA
-8 SGTDP
+8 DP
-13 PLPEGVSEGAAGN
+13 PGSGD
-26 GGPGPRARYKRVQ
+26 GPGGAGPLRPVPEERVQ
-39 HIETE
+39 HIEAE

-151 EARLTHFAVGMMEDM
+151 EARLTQFAVAMMEDI

-179 KAVEPEVL
+179 KTVEPEVL

-192 SLLVNGSDGI
+192 NLLVNGSDGI

-224 LIEHPEASEEELNVA
+224 LIEHGDADDERLNAA
-239 LMELVP
+239 LLELVP
-245 GPDFPTGAR
+245 GPDFPTGGR
-254 IHGRRGV
+254 IHGRRGIV
-261 VAGYYE
+261 GAYYE
-267 GRGVLQVRAVA
+267 GRGVIQVRAVA
-278 DFETLREGRQR
+278 DFETSREGRER
-289 IVVSEIPYQVNKARL
+289 IVVTEIPYQVNKARL
-304 IEKIAE
+304 IEKIAD

-322 LRDESDRRGMRIVI
+322 LRDESDRRGMRVVI

-356 LQTSF
+356 LQSSF
-361 GMNLLAIARN
+361 GMNLLAISQN

-391 VIRRRTRFELDRAEQ
+391 VVRRRTRFELDRAEQ
-406 RLHILEGLAAAVE
+406 RMHILEGLAAAVD
-419 RLDEVIEWIRS
+419 RLDEVIEWIRRS
-430 SRDPATARAR
+430 KDPASARAR
-440 LMRELRPHRFAV
+440 LMRELQPRRLRT
-452 DRELLARSGN
+452 DRELLIRAGN
-462 GRAEPD
+462 GRAEPAG
-468 REGLSEAQAQAIL
+468 EGLSEAQAQAIL
-481 ELRLQRLTQMEQ
+481 DLRLQRLTQMER

-501 ELGEKIRDLRDLL
+501 ELGEKIHDLRDLL
-514 ASPERVDGI
+514 QSPERVDGI
-523 VRDEAQAAARKHG
+523 IRDEAQAAAKKHG
-536 NDRRTEIVEDSSD
+536 NDRRTEIVEDAGD
-549 LTIEELIPIE
+549 LSIEELIPVE

-572 RTPLTDYRAQGRGGT
+572 RTPLSDYRAQSRGGT
-587 GHSGAGIRAGDAI
+587 GHSGAGIRSGDAI

-608 HSRILF
+608 HSRFLF

-625 GYQIPE
+625 GYEIPE
-631 AGKAGA
+631 AGKAGT

-650 RQVVAILPIPDDDEI
+650 RQVVAILPVPDEDEAP
-665 TEELHLFTATRR
+665 ESLQLFTATRR
-677 GRVKRTP
+677 GRVKRTSFS
-684 LAQYRNVRAAGLRA
+684 QYKNVRAGGLRA
-698 VRVNEG
+698 VVIPEG

-715 TSQVVLTTRA
+715 GGQVVLTTRN
-725 GKAIRFPESDVRSMG
+725 GKAIRFRESDVRSMG
-740 RDAAGVRGIA
+740 RVSAGVIGIR
-750 LRGDDAVVSL
+750 LRGDDEVVSL
-760 IIVDKEADGGEGQ
+760 VTVEEETNGGS
-773 EGTSLLTVT
+773 SLLTVT
-782 QHGFGKM
+782 KYGYGKM
-789 SSLDLYRLQSR
+789 SPLDLYPLRNR
-800 GGQGILNIKSSV
+800 GGQGVLNIKSSK
-812 RNGATVA
+812 RNGTTVGTVA
-819 TVGVRS
+819 VRG
-825 GEDVLAITAAGKAV
+825 GEDLIAITAAGKAV

-850 RITQGVRAIRVGES
+850 RVTKGVGVIKVREG
-864 DEVVAV
+864 DEVVAI
-870 TRIPLAP
+870 TRIPPAP
-877 PEELS
+877 PEEEEDTS
-882 PPKELTPPEESVPEE
+882 PDEP
-897 QGAVADAAATSDAPD
+897 AAADPSTPAKSD
-912 ESAGESETPRERE
+912 G
-925 SPTESEP
+925 

>member
-1 MSDPTSD
+1 MSDVPFA
-8 SGTDP
+8 DP
-13 PLPEGVSEGAAGN
+13 PGSGDNPGADPGAAA
-26 GGPGPRARYKRVQ
+26 PLRRAPEVK
-39 HIETE
+39 HIEAE

-112 VYDTLVRLAQEF
+112 VYDTLVRLAQQF

-151 EARLTHFAVGMMEDM
+151 EARLTQFAVSMMEDI
-166 DRSTVSFHPNFDG
+166 DRNTVSFHPNFDG
-179 KAVEPEVL
+179 KTVEPDVL

-192 SLLVNGSDGI
+192 GLLVNGSDGI

-224 LIEHPEASEEELNVA
+224 LIEHGEASDEHLNAEL
-239 LMELVP
+239 LELVP
-245 GPDFPTGAR
+245 GPDFPTGGR
-254 IHGRRGV
+254 IHGRRGIV
-261 VAGYYE
+261 GAYYE
-267 GRGVLQVRAVA
+267 GRGVIQVRAVA
-278 DFETLREGRQR
+278 DIETTREGRNR
-289 IVVSEIPYQVNKARL
+289 IVVTEIPYQVNKARL
-304 IEKIAE
+304 IEKIAD

-361 GMNLLAIARN
+361 GMNLLAISQN

-380 MLREFLQFRRQ
+380 MLREFLQFRRL

-406 RLHILEGLAAAVE
+406 RMHILEGLAAAVD
-419 RLDEVIEWIRS
+419 RLDEVIEWIRRS
-430 SRDPATARAR
+430 KDPASARAR
-440 LMRELRPHRFAV
+440 LMRELRPRRFGT
-452 DRELLARSGN
+452 DRELLARAGN

-468 REGLSEAQAQAIL
+468 VEGLSEAQAQAIL
-481 ELRLQRLTQMEQ
+481 DLRLQRLTQMER

-501 ELGEKIRDLRDLL
+501 ELGKKIHDLRDLL
-514 ASPERVDGI
+514 QSPERVDGMI
-523 VRDEAQAAARKHG
+523 RDEAQAAARKYG
-536 NDRRTEIVEDSSD
+536 NDRRTEIVEDAGD
-549 LTIEELIPIE
+549 LSIEELIPVE

-572 RTPLTDYRAQGRGGT
+572 RTPLSDYRAQSRGGT
-587 GHSGAGIRAGDAI
+587 GHSGARIRSGDAI

-608 HSRILF
+608 HSRFLF

-619 VAYRLK
+619 VAFRLK
-625 GYQIPE
+625 GYEIPE
-631 AGKAGA
+631 AGKAGT

-650 RQVVAILPIPDDDEI
+650 RQVVAIVPLPDEDPDEAPDQDKAPED
-665 TEELHLFTATRR
+665 LHLFTATRR
-677 GRVKRTP
+677 GRVKRSSFS
-684 LAQYRNVRAAGLRA
+684 QYRNVRSGGLRA
-698 VRVNEG
+698 VRIPDG

-715 TSQVVLTTRA
+715 GSQVVLTTRN
-725 GKAIRFPESDVRSMG
+725 GKAIRFQESDVRSMG
-740 RDAAGVRGIA
+740 RVSAGVRGIR
-750 LRGDDAVVSL
+750 LRGDDEVVSL
-760 IIVDKEADGGEGQ
+760 VTVEEETNGGS
-773 EGTSLLTVT
+773 SLLTVT
-782 QHGFGKM
+782 QHGYGKM
-789 SSLDLYRLQSR
+789 SPLDLYPLRNR
-800 GGQGILNIKSSV
+800 GGQGVLNIKSSK
-812 RNGATVA
+812 RNGNTVGTVA
-819 TVGVRS
+819 VRG
-825 GEDVLAITAAGKAV
+825 GEDLIAITAAGKAV

-844 DFRDLG
+844 GFREIG
-850 RITQGVRAIRVGES
+850 RVTEGVRAIRVREG
-864 DEVVAV
+864 DEVVAI
-870 TRIPLAP
+870 TRIPPAP
-877 PEELS
+877 PEGEEGLS
-882 PPKELTPPEESVPEE
+882 DESPAADPETPPP
-897 QGAVADAAATSDAPD
+897 SD
-912 ESAGESETPRERE
+912 G
-925 SPTESEP
+925 

>member
-1 MSDPTSD
+1 MSDVPFA
-8 SGTDP
+8 DP
-13 PLPEGVSEGAAGN
+13 PGSGDNPGADPGAAG
-26 GGPGPRARYKRVQ
+26 PLRPAPEVK
-39 HIETE
+39 HIEAE

-112 VYDTLVRLAQEF
+112 VYDTLVRLAQQF

-151 EARLTHFAVGMMEDM
+151 EARLTQFAVSMMEDI
-166 DRSTVSFHPNFDG
+166 DRNTVSFHPNFDG
-179 KAVEPEVL
+179 KTVEPDVL

-224 LIEHPEASEEELNVA
+224 LIEHGEASDEHLNAEL
-239 LMELVP
+239 LELVP
-245 GPDFPTGAR
+245 GPDFPTGGR
-254 IHGRRGV
+254 IHGRRGIV
-261 VAGYYE
+261 GAYYE
-267 GRGVLQVRAVA
+267 GRGVIQVRAVA
-278 DFETLREGRQR
+278 DIETTREGRNR
-289 IVVSEIPYQVNKARL
+289 IVVTEIPYQVNKARL
-304 IEKIAE
+304 IEKIAD

-361 GMNLLAIARN
+361 GMNLLAISRN

-380 MLREFLQFRRQ
+380 MLREFLQFRRL

-406 RLHILEGLAAAVE
+406 RMHILEGLAAAVD
-419 RLDEVIEWIRS
+419 RLDEVIEWIRRS
-430 SRDPATARAR
+430 KDPASARAR
-440 LMRELRPHRFAV
+440 LMRELRPRRFGT
-452 DRELLARSGN
+452 DRELLARAGN

-468 REGLSEAQAQAIL
+468 QEGLSEAQAQAIL
-481 ELRLQRLTQMEQ
+481 DLRLQRLTQMER

-501 ELGEKIRDLRDLL
+501 DLGTKIHDLRDLL
-514 ASPERVDGI
+514 QSPERVDGI
-523 VRDEAQAAARKHG
+523 IRDEAQAAAKKYG
-536 NDRRTEIVEDSSD
+536 NDRRTEIVEDAGD
-549 LTIEELIPIE
+549 LSIEELIPVE

-572 RTPLTDYRAQGRGGT
+572 RTPLSDYRAQSRGGT
-587 GHSGAGIRAGDAI
+587 GHSGARIRSGDAI

-608 HSRILF
+608 HSRFLF

-619 VAYRLK
+619 VAFRLK
-625 GYQIPE
+625 GYEIPE
-631 AGKAGA
+631 AGKAGT

-650 RQVVAILPIPDDDEI
+650 RQVVAIVPLPDEQPDQAPGEEKAPDD
-665 TEELHLFTATRR
+665 LHLFTATRR
-677 GRVKRTP
+677 GQVKRSSFS
-684 LAQYRNVRAAGLRA
+684 QYRNVRAGGLRA
-698 VRVNEG
+698 VRIPDG

-715 TSQVVLTTRA
+715 GSQVVLTTRN
-725 GKAIRFPESDVRSMG
+725 GKAIRFQESDVRSMG
-740 RDAAGVRGIA
+740 RVSAGVRGIR
-750 LRGDDAVVSL
+750 LRGDDEVVSL
-760 IIVDKEADGGEGQ
+760 VTVEEETDGGS
-773 EGTSLLTVT
+773 SLLTVT
-782 QHGFGKM
+782 QHGYGKM
-789 SSLDLYRLQSR
+789 SPLDLYPLRNR
-800 GGQGILNIKSSV
+800 GGQGVLNIKSSK
-812 RNGATVA
+812 RNGNTVGTVA
-819 TVGVRS
+819 VRG
-825 GEDVLAITAAGKAV
+825 GEDLIAITAAGKAV

-844 DFRDLG
+844 GFREIG
-850 RITQGVRAIRVGES
+850 RVTEGVRAIRVREG
-864 DEVVAV
+864 DEVVAI
-870 TRIPLAP
+870 TRIPPAP
-877 PEELS
+877 PEEEEGSSDES
-882 PPKELTPPEESVPEE
+882 PAADPETPPP
-897 QGAVADAAATSDAPD
+897 SD
-912 ESAGESETPRERE
+912 G
-925 SPTESEP
+925 